1 MPINPNDRVWEIM
14 GQFTT
19 ALLITNGG
27 LETRGRPMAV
37 TVRREDNALYFLSD
51 VTSDKDYEIQ
61 FDPAVIVAF
70 VDPSSQK
77 YVWLRGR
84 AIVANDRA
92 KIREL
97 WSPFA
102 KAWWDSADDPDI
114 RVIEVT
120 PESAEYWDTAG
131 KLASYT
137 AMLAAA
143 VSGSKPK
150 VGEEHSV
157 AF

>member
-1 MPINPNDRVWEIM
+1 MAINPNDRVWEIM
-14 GQFTT
+14 EQFTT

-61 FDPAVIVAF
+61 FDPAVVVAF
-70 VDPSSQK
+70 IDPSSQK

-102 KAWWDSADDPDI
+102 KAWWDNADDPDI
-114 RVIEVT
+114 RVIAVT

-131 KLASYT
+131 KLASYA
-137 AMLAAA
+137 AMLTA
-143 VSGSKPK
+143 VVTGAKPK
-150 VGEEHSV
+150 VGEERSV